1 MIEREFPYSNLHDAN
16 IDWILKIVKEF
27 NEKYHS
33 VDEMVAQMI
42 AQINAAGEQAVSDIT
57 EGKDT
62 ALQSIQNFLYE
73 CKALLLATKSTSINE
88 MLAVRDDNIAAVNRV
103 GSDQQN
109 LVIQEGVSALA
120 NIQAAIATIPQD
132 YSDALA
138 RLQIINSI
146 LDETGNYPG
155 LIQGYYAADFTLTS
169 SDNIVSS
176 VLLSGIADKTVHIKI
191 DSGTAIINHIK
202 LWTGYGS
209 SAIQTL
215 VSMGGTEAVYTF
227 GSNIT
232 FASIVFTYDSQ
243 GETALL
249 PTDFTATFKWSA
261 KRFESIESEIENIS
275 SVIYGTPKEEIYNL
289 TSGKRY
295 NLAPGNNQLQTEPHL
310 QNGTGKYVIFDLGIA
325 KNNGEITI
333 YLDELTTNSTVGC
346 LFVDANNLIVKRFVS
361 SATVG
366 FKYDSTLNKY
376 VYSAKTGTAV
386 TFHFSIYGGSN
397 SITVYLKSPEL
408 EPDLVYVDETSG
420 DDDNLGTSD
429 APVKTVKRAM
439 EMKAKEIHILSDL
452 HQSFEVNRDVVIFG
466 KGYCIYGD
474 VELSTESYNNILKA
488 EYEADTKITNC
499 FVSHSTALTENVDGS
514 AWKGPKYNICC
525 FADDTKLLPVSDIAT
540 CEATDNSFTWYDGY
554 FYINATGTRFSYV
567 TSSHIIDITHGKLT
581 LNDAKIKHSTSDC
594 IQGDLCTLEMNGCTI
609 CGSVNLNC
617 VSISNGTLIA
627 RNCDVSISW
636 NDGINTHGRGDST
649 IINCTCHDCS
659 DDGISQHDNTTG
671 VIIGGEF
678 YSCGKGGISSPINSA
693 IIDIYNAYVHDNNS
707 ENANA
712 SGYGIYSSA
721 SSSSPVTFRIF
732 GCVISNNKVGI
743 RIAKNTALVYG
754 CSLYGNTRNTQAD
767 QSGSIF
773 FLG

>member
-1 MIEREFPYSNLHDAN
+1 MIEHEFPYSNLHDAN

-42 AQINAAGEQAVSDIT
+42 AQINAAGEQAVSDI
-57 EGKDT
+57 EQGKDS
-62 ALQSIQNFLYE
+62 ALQSIQDFLYE
-73 CKALLLATKSTSINE
+73 CKALLLATKNTSINE

-103 GSDQQN
+103 GSDQQH

-146 LDETGNYPG
+146 IDETGNYPG
-155 LIQGYYAADFTLTS
+155 LVQGYYAADFTLTS
-169 SDNIVSS
+169 DNDVVSS

-209 SAIQTL
+209 SATQIL
-215 VSMGGTEAVYTF
+215 VPMGGTEAVYTF

-243 GETALL
+243 GVTALL
-249 PTDFTATFKWSA
+249 PTDFTVTFEWSA
-261 KRFESIESEIENIS
+261 KRFESIESEIENLS

-295 NLAPGNNQLQTEPHL
+295 NIASSNNPIGGTPTL
-310 QNGTGKYVIFDLGIA
+310 QNGTGKYTIFDLGIA
-325 KNNGEITI
+325 KNNGEVKIYIESITA
-333 YLDELTTNSTVGC
+333 NSSVGC
-346 LFVDANNLIVKRFVS
+346 LFSDKDNKIVRRFVTS
-361 SATVG
+361 GSNG
-366 FKYDSTLNKY
+366 FSYDSVTGKY
-376 VYSAKTGTAV
+376 VYTAKTGTAV
-386 TFHFSIYGGSN
+386 KFHFSIYGGSN
-397 SITVYLKSPEL
+397 SITVYLTAPQVN
-408 EPDLVYVDETSG
+408 PDFVYVNETTG
-420 DDDNLGTSD
+420 NDDNIGTTTY
-429 APVKTVKRAM
+429 PIKTIEQALK
-439 EMKAKEIHILSDL
+439 MKAKEAILQTDL
-452 HQSFEVNRDVVIFG
+452 HQRFEVARDIIISG
-466 KGYCIYGD
+466 AGHCIYGD
-474 VELSTESYNNILKA
+474 VELTTEQYNDILKA

-499 FVSHSTALTENVDGS
+499 FVSHTTALTENVSGS
-514 AWKGPKYNICC
+514 SWKGPKYNICC
-525 FADDTKLLPVSDIAT
+525 FADDKKLKPVSDVST
-540 CEATDNSFTWYDGY
+540 CETTPDSFTWYDGY

-567 TSSHIIDITHGKLT
+567 TLSHIIDITHGKLT
-581 LNDAKIKHSTSDC
+581 LNDVKIKHSMSDC
-594 IQGDLCTLEMNGCTI
+594 IQGDSCTLEMNGCTI

-617 VSISNGTLIA
+617 VSVSNGTLIA
-627 RNCDVSISW
+627 RNCDVSICW
-636 NDGINTHGRGDST
+636 NDGINAHGRGDST

-678 YSCGKGGISSPINSA
+678 YNCGKGGISSPINSA

-707 ENANA
+707 EDPDA
-712 SGYGIYSSA
+712 SGYGIYSSSSGA
-721 SSSSPVTFRIF
+721 SAVTFRIF

-743 RIAKNTALVYG
+743 RISYNTALVYG
-754 CSLYGNTRNTQAD
+754 CLLYGNTRNTQSD
-767 QSGSIF
+767 LNGSIL